1 MRANRF
7 DGKAVLIAGG
17 ASGLGAATAEAF
29 VREGARVVIG
39 DIQDERGEAL
49 AKGLRDRGGQASYI
63 HADCT
68 NADEVMSLVTQ
79 AAEHLGRLD
88 IAANVL
94 GGAAPDDL
102 PGSSIHD
109 TKPETLQRTMA
120 ISFTSIFLLMQ
131 QEVTQM
137 MKQDRK
143 STRLNSSN

>member
-17 ASGLGAATAEAF
+17 ASGMGAATAEAF

-39 DIQDERGEAL
+39 GIQDERGEAL

-79 AAEHLGRLD
+79 AAEHLGRLE
-88 IAANVL
+88 IGRASCRERGCRYV
-94 GGAAPDDL
+94 
-102 PGSSIHD
+102 
-109 TKPETLQRTMA
+109 
-120 ISFTSIFLLMQ
+120 
-131 QEVTQM
+131 
-137 MKQDRK
+137 
-143 STRLNSSN
+143 